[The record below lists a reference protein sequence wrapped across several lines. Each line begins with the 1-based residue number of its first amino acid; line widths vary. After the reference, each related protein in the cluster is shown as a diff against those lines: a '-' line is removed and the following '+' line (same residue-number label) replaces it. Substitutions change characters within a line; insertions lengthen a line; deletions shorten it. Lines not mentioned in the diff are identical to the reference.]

1 MDHNARG
8 GVSTNAQCKCQE
20 RGQELTHLEL
30 ERGGFGRML
39 HGNPSVKIYLWLP
52 TDIFYIENSGIA
64 MSIA

>member
-1 MDHNARG
+1 MKNNARG
-8 GVSTNAQCKCQE
+8 GVSADAKCKCQE
-20 RGQELTHLEL
+20 RGQELTHLKL

-52 TDIFYIENSGIA
+52 TDIFYMENSGMA